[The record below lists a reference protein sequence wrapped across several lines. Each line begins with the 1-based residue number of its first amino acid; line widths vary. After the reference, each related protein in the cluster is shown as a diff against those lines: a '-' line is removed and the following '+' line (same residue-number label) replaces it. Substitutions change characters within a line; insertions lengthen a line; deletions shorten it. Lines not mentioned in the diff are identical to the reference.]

1 MMLDPYSHL
10 REIYDDAGSRIGVMT
25 TSGPIYSTSAE
36 DYDYIMQ
43 LRAKDKKKW
52 RDEKTEEH
60 KIRKEQ
66 RMARLLEQW
75 EVDPRYIPDSLDD
88 LTVSERRLVDLA
100 LRNSDTVSLP
110 WVANAVSKRKDMSA
124 QTYHSI
130 EVEIHR
136 AAARLYNRGL
146 ATVEKRAD
154 NLVWCT
160 VSRSAIL
167 DVIRREQQAK
177 LGAAP
182 LNFNLMEEFS
192 KIPTISSG
200 AENPSLQPKIKRLP
214 SDLPKKAHPHRMEA
228 ARRLKGIRMLER
240 HDKVAINHGFNSYIS
255 EINEKIITLLDPTGQ
270 IMGAEYSTRF
280 NDLAKAAANLDKF
293 DFALENSFLE
303 HKKAVFLTLTTDP
316 NLPDAER
323 QAIKDRNI
331 SDVEN
336 RMRTPGI
343 SEGAYL
349 TLRDRLWKLK
359 GPDYEIGELTTIIA
373 SGTLSGNELHNSKQ
387 RLSKLE
393 HNKTVA
399 ADLQRQVDD
408 PATPVRTRE
417 RMITAIKKL
426 GRWEYCHQEEGY
438 ECLWD
443 ANRGFAPAWNKFI
456 AYLTKKNDGKRPQYI
471 AAYEYTDSGLMHIHA
486 LIFTEYLLSNEEI
499 SREWIRCGQ
508 GDITYIYG
516 LKAVKK
522 RDGPGWEWRWNAQ
535 HRPHKA
541 GGMSGGN
548 YLKKYVKKAML
559 ALMDDYSAP
568 AETQSMYWALNKRMF
583 TCSRALQATPEQ
595 LNEKETAVSGPS
607 GWEFYKVMSSAE
619 AETEVDTMIYHRYR
633 PKSKDDGDGEVAS

>member
-1 MMLDPYSHL
+1 MTS
-10 REIYDDAGSRIGVMT
+10 EIYDATGKRIGIMT
-25 TSGPIYSTSAE
+25 AEGPLFAADEADLVYLQERKAAE
-36 DYDYIMQ
+36 RKRYKAER
-43 LRAKDKKKW
+43 RA
-52 RDEKTEEH
+52 EH
-60 KIRKEQ
+60 KARKVRDRS
-66 RMARLLEQW
+66 RMLELW
-75 EVDPRYIPDSLDD
+75 EIDPRYIPSSLNDF
-88 LTVSERRLVDLA
+88 TIQERRIIEKA
-100 LRNSDTVSLP
+100 LMNNDSVSLA
-110 WVANAVSKRKDMSA
+110 WVVKQVLRLKDYTNHTVNAVEQEMR
-124 QTYHSI
+124 
-130 EVEIHR
+130 R
-136 AAARLYNRGL
+136 AADRLYNRGY
-146 ATVEKRAD
+146 ATIEMRAD
-154 NLVWCT
+154 SLIWVT
-160 VSRSAIL
+160 VSRAKIHDLISKEIAE
-167 DVIRREQQAK
+167 RQQ
-177 LGAAP
+177 GAT

-336 RMRTPGI
+336 RMRAPGI